1 MKGQSA
7 LAHPRSPLG
16 LAAMGVFLF
25 FGAANAGLA
34 AITLLWRGNA
44 LDQVWSLNPLAYR
57 ELVPLGR
64 LIGVP
69 LLLLNAALFAGGV
82 GWFQRRLWGWRL
94 LLTAAQL
101 AGNFV
106 NLLLGRMAEGALG
119 LTIAGALFSYL
130 FCPSVKAAFA

>member
-69 LLLLNAALFAGGV
+69 LLLLKAAPFAGGV
-82 GWFQRRLWGWRL
+82 GWFQRRFWDG
-94 LLTAAQL
+94 
-101 AGNFV
+101 G
-106 NLLLGRMAEGALG
+106 
-119 LTIAGALFSYL
+119 S
-130 FCPSVKAAFA
+130 C